1 MSGLKKFGE
10 SAAREVLEK
19 IGRGVSKVQERKPLA
34 YDLLESDEAY
44 LVVFDAPGATRSDV
58 QVRFVESEVQVRIDR
73 FRDFY
78 ENFDMR
84 FPGRGLSLDGT
95 AELPDDAAVDAE
107 SAGATLKS
115 NGTLHV
121 TIPKTGAG
129 KDVAVT
135 DDEDTTTTD
144 EHDDEGHDDAA
155 EDVGHDEAE
164 HAEDEHA
171 DHGHAEDEHPDTE
184 HVEGE
189 HTDEEHADHDDAGPD
204 RAEDDA
210 DEHRD

>member
-1 MSGLKKFGE
+1 MSGLKEFGE

-34 YDLLESDEAY
+34 YDLLESDDAY

-78 ENFDMR
+78 EHFDMR

-129 KDVAVT
+129 KDVAVA
-135 DDEDTTTTD
+135 
-144 EHDDEGHDDAA
+144 DDEGIETTDDHDA
-155 EDVGHDEAE
+155 E
-164 HAEDEHA
+164 EHA
-171 DHGHAEDEHPDTE
+171 DGAEEHDEEADH
-184 HVEGE
+184 
-189 HTDEEHADHDDAGPD
+189 DEEHAEETEHDEEHAADTDHDDAD
-204 RAEDDA
+204 DHHHHDDA